1 MTNTVNH
8 LYTVTNLT
16 TGKVVT
22 LGSILEISMHTGYGA
37 GFLSTRI
44 RPHRG
49 DGVYKLDHWL
59 IEFRKRNKGENY
71 LIDTPDNARK
81 IDLTTSLGYSI
92 FIGQIGDINYYV
104 TTEKQLQKSRFRK
117 VYNKAQ
123 QLKMLENPNKVYRHN
138 YGVEH
143 LVVTEQ
149 DYAMFDLEKEYQE
162 KIVDWR
168 NKPMYL
174 DDIELVNQLIDD
186 ILIIKKRKK
195 NTKQFGRA
203 SIR

>member
-1 MTNTVNH
+1 MTNVVNH
-8 LYTVTNLT
+8 LYKVTNLT

-49 DGVYKLDHWL
+49 DGVYKLDHWE

-71 LIDTPDNARK
+71 LIDTPDNAPK
-81 IDLTTSLGYSI
+81 IDFTTSLGYSI

-117 VYNKAQ
+117 VYNTAQ
-123 QLKMLENPNKVYRHN
+123 RLKMLENPNKVYRHN

-149 DYAMFDLEKEYQE
+149 DYKLFDLEKEYQE
-162 KIVDWR
+162 KIEAWR

-186 ILIIKKRKK
+186 ILIVKKRKK

>member
-1 MTNTVNH
+1 
-8 LYTVTNLT
+8 
-16 TGKVVT
+16 VVT
-22 LGSILEISMHTGYGA
+22 LGSILEISMHTGYGV

-168 NKPMYL
+168 NKPMFL

-195 NTKQFGRA
+195 NTKQFGRS

>member
-1 MTNTVNH
+1 MTNIVNH
-8 LYTVTNLT
+8 LYKVTNLT

-49 DGVYKLDHWL
+49 DGVYTLDHWL

-71 LIDTPDNARK
+71 LIDTPDNAPK
-81 IDLTTSLGYSI
+81 IDFTTSLGYSI

-117 VYNKAQ
+117 VYNTAQ
-123 QLKMLENPNKVYRHN
+123 RLKMLENPNKVYSHN

-149 DYAMFDLEKEYQE
+149 DYKLFDLEKEYQE
-162 KIVDWR
+162 KIEAWR
-168 NKPMYL
+168 NKPMFL

-186 ILIIKKRKK
+186 ILIVKKRKK

>member
-1 MTNTVNH
+1 MTNVVNH
-8 LYTVTNLT
+8 LYKVTNLT

-44 RPHRG
+44 RPYRG
-49 DGVYKLDHWL
+49 DGVYRLDHWE

-71 LIDTPDNARK
+71 LIDTPDNAPK
-81 IDLTTSLGYSI
+81 IDFTTSLGYSI

-117 VYNKAQ
+117 VYNTAQ
-123 QLKMLENPNKVYRHN
+123 RLKMLENPNKVYRHN

-149 DYAMFDLEKEYQE
+149 DYKLFDLEKEYQE
-162 KIVDWR
+162 KIEAWR

-186 ILIIKKRKK
+186 ILIVKKRKK